1 MRKLAILDDYRRFA
15 TTAADWS
22 AVERECSISVFDR
35 HLSESEAAKELVDFE
50 ILCTLRERM
59 AFPRLLIECL
69 PNLRLIAATGARHHG
84 SMDVEAATER
94 GIVCCYTTGQGNGMN
109 APAEYAWALILAL
122 TRHIP
127 HEANRM
133 RHGGW
138 QTTVGVSLHGRTLGL
153 LGLGRVAQA
162 MCPVAKAFGMNVIAW
177 SQNLTEEK
185 ADAHSARLVTKDTLF
200 CESDILS
207 VQLALSERTRDLVRA
222 PELALMKPTAF
233 LVNSAR
239 GPIVNEDDLV
249 HALSNRQI
257 AGAAL
262 DVFDQEPLPDDHRL
276 RRLENCLLTPH
287 LGYNV
292 EELLRAFY
300 GETVENVVAYLTG
313 KPVRVLNPEVLSRA
327 P

>member
-15 TTAADWS
+15 TAAADWS
-22 AVERECSISVFDR
+22 AVEKECSISVFDR
-35 HLSESEAAKELVDFE
+35 HLDEAEAATELRNFE

-59 AFPRLLIECL
+59 AFPRSLIERL

-94 GIVCCYTTGQGNGMN
+94 GILCCYTAGQGNGMN

-133 RHGGW
+133 LHGGW
-138 QTTVGVSLHGRTLGL
+138 QTTVGISLYGRTLGL

-185 ADAHSARLVTKDTLF
+185 ANAHGVRFVTKDTLF
-200 CESDILS
+200 RESDILS
-207 VQLALSERTRDLVRA
+207 VQLALSDRTRNLVRA
-222 PELALMKPTAF
+222 HELALMKPTAF

-249 HALSNRQI
+249 SALGKRQI

-276 RRLENCLLTPH
+276 RRLDNCLLTPH

-292 EELLRAFY
+292 EELLCAFY
-300 GETVENVVAYLTG
+300 GETVENVEAYLRG
-313 KPVRVLNPEVLSRA
+313 KPIRILNPVS
-327 P
+327 